1 MTHKNVFRAIPF
13 VLVFFTAAAVFAQD
27 SQSAGSGVSQAAPS
41 PAAALPPAE
50 NSPTISP
57 DSKVTAIEVA
67 GNKTISSNTIIAKIK
82 TKVGG
87 LYQENVV
94 SDDIKRLYL
103 LGFFS
108 DINTDVK
115 PYNGGLK
122 LVITVNERP
131 LIEKISFS
139 GVKTLRMKEDKLKGM
154 IKSKEA
160 QYLDHP
166 TLTDDSATLRALYEK
181 RGYSSAKVE
190 YSVDF
195 NKENGKALVIFK
207 VEEGIRTK
215 IRDIFV
221 RGAKAYKKGK
231 ILKIMKTRRAWLFNS
246 GILKE
251 EVIKEDMD
259 RLRDFYRRSGYA
271 DMTVSY
277 EVVPNKHRNT
287 LSVIV
292 TINEGRKYFVG
303 SVKVEGNKEIAQKD
317 IMERI
322 KVCVP
327 GKVFSQEGM
336 HEDIASIQGLYFDK
350 GYIFAGVLES
360 TSLSLVNGNVDILY
374 RIVENDIAY
383 VNKIKIRG
391 NVKTRDIV
399 IRREL
404 RIHPGDRFD
413 GDKLRRS
420 KERLQNLG
428 FFEEISYDTEDTDVP
443 NSKDLVV
450 DVKESKTGMFSF
462 GGGYSSVDQ
471 FIGFVEI
478 EQRNF
483 DWKNF
488 PYFTGGGQDLK
499 IRASIGSLTQGYEL
513 SFTQPW
519 IFDYPVSFGFD
530 IYKRTHERDSD
541 VGYGY
546 DEDVTGGDLRLTK
559 ELSEYLKGSVMYKY
573 EQIKI
578 SNPSDDLNKNGDFIR
593 DEVGKYNISSTS
605 YGLTY
610 DSRDNVFDPRRGDLV
625 SGTIDVAGGPFG
637 GDKDFYK
644 LFLRMSHYQ
653 PLFMKSVIEL
663 RLRTGVAEPYGDSN
677 SVPIY
682 ERYFAGGANTIRGYK
697 ERRIGPYYGGDNDDP
712 KGGQAIMV
720 ANAEYTYPL
729 MNFLR
734 VAFFYDIGNVWE
746 KASELD
752 SGGLKA
758 GTGIG
763 FRIKT
768 PIGPIMLDYGIPL
781 NKASGEDSKGDGR
794 FHFNM
799 SHGF

>member
-1 MTHKNVFRAIPF
+1 MTHRNVFRVIPF
-13 VLVFFTAAAVFAQD
+13 ILAFFMAAAAFAQD
-27 SQSAGSGVSQAAPS
+27 PQSAAGGASQAASAQSDNPS
-41 PAAALPPAE
+41 AAA
-50 NSPTISP
+50 P
-57 DSKVTAIEVA
+57 DSKITAIEVA
-67 GNKTISSNTIIAKIK
+67 GNKTISTNTIMAKIK
-82 TKVGG
+82 TKVGA

-115 PYNGGLK
+115 PYNDGVK

-139 GVKTLRMKEDKLKGM
+139 GVKTLHMKDDKLKGM
-154 IKSKEA
+154 VKSKES

-166 TLTDDSATLRALYEK
+166 TLTDDSETLRTLYEK
-181 RGYSSAKVE
+181 RGYSNAKVE

-195 NKENGKALVIFK
+195 NKDNGKAVVVFK

-259 RLRDFYRRSGYA
+259 RLRAFYRRSGYA
-271 DMTVSY
+271 DMTVAY

-303 SVKVEGNKEIAQKD
+303 SVKVEGNKEIALKD

-360 TSLSLVNGNVDILY
+360 TSLSLINGSVDIVY

-428 FFEEISYDTEDTDVP
+428 FFEEVSYDTEDTDIP
-443 NSKDLVV
+443 NQKDLVV

-483 DWKNF
+483 DWRNF

-499 IRASIGSLTQGYEL
+499 IRASVGSLTQGYEL

-546 DEDVTGGDLRLTK
+546 DEDVTGGDLRLSK
-559 ELSEYLKGSVMYKY
+559 EISEYVKGDVMYKY

-578 SNPSDDLNKNGDFIR
+578 SNPSDDIGEEFKA
-593 DEVGKYNISSTS
+593 EEMGKYNISSTT

-610 DSRDNVFDPRRGDLV
+610 DSRDNVFDPRRGELV

-637 GDKDFYK
+637 GDKDFSK

-653 PLFMKSVIEL
+653 PLFMKSVMEL
-663 RLRTGVAEPYGDSN
+663 RLRAGVAKPYDDST

-697 ERRIGPYYGGDNDDP
+697 ERKIGPIYNNGDP
-712 KGGQAIMV
+712 KGGEAMLV

-734 VAFFYDIGNVWE
+734 VAFFYDIGDVWE
-746 KASELD
+746 KARD
-752 SGGLKA
+752 MGSGGLKA

-781 NKASGEDSKGDGR
+781 NKASGEDTKGDGR

>member
-292 TINEGRKYFVG
+292 TINEGR
-303 SVKVEGNKEIAQKD
+303 
-317 IMERI
+317 
-322 KVCVP
+322 
-327 GKVFSQEGM
+327 
-336 HEDIASIQGLYFDK
+336 
-350 GYIFAGVLES
+350 
-360 TSLSLVNGNVDILY
+360 
-374 RIVENDIAY
+374 
-383 VNKIKIRG
+383 
-391 NVKTRDIV
+391 
-399 IRREL
+399 
-404 RIHPGDRFD
+404 
-413 GDKLRRS
+413 
-420 KERLQNLG
+420 
-428 FFEEISYDTEDTDVP
+428 
-443 NSKDLVV
+443 
-450 DVKESKTGMFSF
+450 
-462 GGGYSSVDQ
+462 
-471 FIGFVEI
+471 
-478 EQRNF
+478 
-483 DWKNF
+483 
-488 PYFTGGGQDLK
+488 
-499 IRASIGSLTQGYEL
+499 
-513 SFTQPW
+513 
-519 IFDYPVSFGFD
+519 
-530 IYKRTHERDSD
+530 
-541 VGYGY
+541 
-546 DEDVTGGDLRLTK
+546 
-559 ELSEYLKGSVMYKY
+559 
-573 EQIKI
+573 
-578 SNPSDDLNKNGDFIR
+578 
-593 DEVGKYNISSTS
+593 
-605 YGLTY
+605 
-610 DSRDNVFDPRRGDLV
+610 
-625 SGTIDVAGGPFG
+625 
-637 GDKDFYK
+637 
-644 LFLRMSHYQ
+644 
-653 PLFMKSVIEL
+653 
-663 RLRTGVAEPYGDSN
+663 
-677 SVPIY
+677 
-682 ERYFAGGANTIRGYK
+682 
-697 ERRIGPYYGGDNDDP
+697 
-712 KGGQAIMV
+712 
-720 ANAEYTYPL
+720 
-729 MNFLR
+729 
-734 VAFFYDIGNVWE
+734 
-746 KASELD
+746 
-752 SGGLKA
+752 
-758 GTGIG
+758 
-763 FRIKT
+763 
-768 PIGPIMLDYGIPL
+768 
-781 NKASGEDSKGDGR
+781 
-794 FHFNM
+794 
-799 SHGF
+799 

>member
-1 MTHKNVFRAIPF
+1 MCAVSTLTTDMTHKNVFRAILF
-13 VLVFFTAAAVFAQD
+13 TLAFFIAAAAAFAQD
-27 SQSAGSGVSQAAPS
+27 TQPAGAQTVAAEDGS
-41 PAAALPPAE
+41 PIAPG
-50 NSPTISP
+50 
-57 DSKVTAIEVA
+57 SKITAIEVS
-67 GNKTISSNTIIAKIK
+67 GNKTISTNTIIAKIK
-82 TKVGG
+82 TRIGSP
-87 LYQENVV
+87 YQENVV

-108 DINTDVK
+108 DINTDIK
-115 PYNGGLK
+115 PYNDGVK

-139 GVKTLRMKEDKLKGM
+139 GIKVLRMKEDKLKGM
-154 IKSKEA
+154 IKSKES

-166 TLTDDSATLRALYEK
+166 TLTDDSETLRTLYEK
-181 RGYSSAKVE
+181 RGYSTAKVE

-195 NKENGKALVIFK
+195 NKENGKALVVFK

-221 RGAKAYKKGK
+221 RGNKEYRRGK
-231 ILKIMKTRRAWLFNS
+231 ILKMMKTKRAWLFNA

-251 EVIKEDMD
+251 EVIQEDMD
-259 RLRDFYRRSGYA
+259 RLKEFYRRNGFA
-271 DMTVSY
+271 DMEVSY

-292 TINEGRKYFVG
+292 TITEGRKYFVG
-303 SVKVEGNKEIAQKD
+303 SVKVEGNKDIGQKD
-317 IMERI
+317 IMERV

-350 GYIFAGVLES
+350 GYIFAGILES
-360 TSLSLVNGNVDILY
+360 TSLSVETGNVDIVY

-383 VNKIKIRG
+383 VNKIKVRG

-443 NSKDLVV
+443 NRKDLVV

-462 GGGYSSVDQ
+462 GGGYSSVDE

-499 IRASIGSLTQGYEL
+499 IRASAGSLTQGYEL

-546 DEDVTGGDLRLTK
+546 DEDVTGGDLRLSK
-559 ELSEYLKGSVMYKY
+559 ELSEYLKGNVMYKY
-573 EQIKI
+573 EQIDI
-578 SNPSDDLNKNGDFIR
+578 SNPSDDIGDEFR
-593 DEVGKYNISSTS
+593 NEEMGKYDISSTS
-605 YGLTY
+605 YGLSY
-610 DSRDNVFDPRRGDLV
+610 DTRDNIFDPRKGNYV
-625 SGTIDVAGGPFG
+625 SGNLDIAGGPFG

-653 PLFMKSVIEL
+653 PMFRKSVLEL
-663 RLRTGVAEPYGDSN
+663 RLRTGVAKPYDDTSR
-677 SVPIY
+677 VPIY

-697 ERRIGPYYGGDNDDP
+697 ERRIGPIYDNDDP
-712 KGGQAIMV
+712 KGGEAMMV

-729 MNFLR
+729 MSFLR
-734 VAFFYDIGNVWE
+734 MAFFYDVGDVWE
-746 KASELD
+746 KARDLG

-768 PIGPIMLDYGIPL
+768 PIGPVMLDYGIPL

>member
-1 MTHKNVFRAIPF
+1 MAHKKVLWAITI
-13 VLVFFTAAAVFAQD
+13 LISLCTAAAAFAQD
-27 SQSAGSGVSQAAPS
+27 PQPAGNDTAQSVPAPAGDVSGNSAPDGQGQK
-41 PAAALPPAE
+41 
-50 NSPTISP
+50 I
-57 DSKVTAIEVA
+57 TAIEVT
-67 GNKTISSNTIIAKIK
+67 GNKTISTNTIIAKIK
-82 TKVGG
+82 TRVGVP
-87 LYQENVV
+87 YQENVV

-115 PYNGGLK
+115 PDKDGVK

-139 GVKTLRMKEDKLKGM
+139 GVKRLGMKTDKLKTM
-154 IKSKEA
+154 IKSRES

-166 TLTDDSATLRALYEK
+166 TLTDDSETLRALYEK
-181 RGYSSAKVE
+181 RGYSTAKVE
-190 YSVDF
+190 YAVDF
-195 NKENGKALVIFK
+195 NKDNGKALITFK

-215 IRDIFV
+215 IRDIFI
-221 RGAKAYKKGK
+221 RGNQAYSKGAL
-231 ILKIMKTRRAWLFNS
+231 LKMLKTKRAWLFNS
-246 GILKE
+246 GIMKE

-259 RLRDFYRRSGYA
+259 RLKAFYRRNGYA
-271 DMTVSY
+271 DAEMSY

-287 LSVIV
+287 LSIII
-292 TINEGRKYFVG
+292 TLKEGHKYFVG
-303 SVKVEGNKEIAQKD
+303 SVKVEGNKDILLKD

-322 KVCVP
+322 KICVP

-336 HEDIASIQGLYFDK
+336 REDIASIQGLYFDK

-360 TSLSLVNGNVDILY
+360 TSTSVVTGNVDIVY

-428 FFEEISYDTEDTDVP
+428 FFEEVSYDTEDTDTP
-443 NSKDLVV
+443 NRKDLVV
-450 DVKESKTGMFSF
+450 DVKESKTGAFSF

-471 FIGFVEI
+471 FIGFVEV

-483 DWKNF
+483 DWRNF

-499 IRASIGSLTQGYEL
+499 LRASIGSLTQGYEL

-546 DEDVTGGDLRLTK
+546 DEDVTGGDLRLGK
-559 ELSEYLKGSVMYKY
+559 ELSEYLKGNVMYKY
-573 EQIKI
+573 EEIKI
-578 SNPSDDLNKNGDFIR
+578 SNPSDDIGQEFR
-593 DEVGKYNISSTS
+593 DEEMGKYSISSTS
-605 YGLTY
+605 YGLSY
-610 DSRDNVFDPRRGDLV
+610 DTRDNVFDPRKGNLV
-625 SGTIDVAGGPFG
+625 SGNIDIAGGPFG
-637 GDKDFYK
+637 GDKDFTK
-644 LFLRMSHYQ
+644 LFTRMSHYQ
-653 PLFMKSVIEL
+653 PLFLKSVLEL
-663 RLRTGVAEPYGDSN
+663 RLRAGVAKPYDDST

-682 ERYFAGGANTIRGYK
+682 ERFFAGGANTIRGYK
-697 ERRIGPYYGGDNDDP
+697 ERKIGPIYNNGDP
-712 KGGQAIMV
+712 KGGEAMMV
-720 ANAEYTYPL
+720 ANAEFTYPL

-734 VAFFYDIGNVWE
+734 VAFFYDIGDVWE
-746 KASELD
+746 KARD
-752 SGGLKA
+752 IGTGGLKA

-781 NKASGEDSKGDGR
+781 NKASGEDTKGDGR